1 MPTEKRRFSRIRPG
15 IEVHAT
21 AGVHHYQTTRVTD
34 LGIGG
39 CLLGINM
46 GLKPGDICSLGIIL
60 ADPDAAP
67 EIKVTAEA
75 IRCQAESTALKFI
88 GIDPDS
94 LFHLQNLIRY
104 NSEEP
109 ETIEEEIREH
119 PGLI

>member
-1 MPTEKRRFSRIRPG
+1 MTTEKRRFSRIRPG
-15 IEVHAT
+15 IDVHVT
-21 AGVHHYQTTRVTD
+21 AGAHHYRTNRVTD

-39 CLLGINM
+39 CLLGIGM
-46 GLKPGDICSLGIIL
+46 DLKPGDVCSLGL
-60 ADPDAAP
+60 MLGDPDMAP
-67 EIKVTAEA
+67 EIKITAEA
-75 IRCQAESTALKFI
+75 IRCQADSTALRFI

-94 LFHLQNLIRY
+94 LFHLQNLVRY